1 MKMRDVIDMVSE
13 VYRDERGKVADLQEE
28 LRVINKDIDNAEREN
43 WTNVTV
49 AEYKRMLNKQASLR
63 EEIQNK
69 TNYYRGIS
77 FVREMLMD
85 LGFDVEIEN

>member
-13 VYRDERGKVADLQEE
+13 VYRDERGKVADLQDE
-28 LRVINKDIDNAEREN
+28 LRVINRDIDNAEKEN
-43 WTNVTV
+43 WANVTI

-69 TNYYRGIS
+69 TNYYDGIS